1 MKKNIEH
8 NNGGPAFPCVDYL
21 QPADGVGVSVMTI
34 TGGMSLRDW
43 FAGMTLSGFAANPEF
58 YKWTAEECATDAYE
72 YADTMLAARDKLT
85 K

>member
-21 QPADGVGVSVMTI
+21 QPADGVGVSVMTT
-34 TGGMSLRDW
+34 TGGMTLRDW
-43 FAGMTLSGFAANPEF
+43 FAGMALSGFAANPESH
-58 YKWTAEECATDAYE
+58 KWTAAECAADAYA
-72 YADTMLAARDKLT
+72 YADTMLTVRDKVT